1 MGPAG
6 RPTVE
11 FFYCASCPWTWLAL
25 ARLREAVTRTG
36 AAINYRPILA
46 AWIDD
51 GPERLSDRSLTSR
64 NPVVAAYARKDLQDW
79 ARFCG
84 PEIRL
89 PDNWPVTPEWA
100 QRGAV
105 LAIEA
110 GVIRQYAES
119 IFGAHFTEGRNIA
132 DREVVL
138 DVAAACGLSGGT
150 FLARLGADEA
160 GEAVRR
166 HTGELAR
173 RGGFGSPTFFVGE
186 DMYFGHDR
194 MPLIEA
200 ALLRSGERPFI
211 APGEHGR

>member
-1 MGPAG
+1 VGSAG

-36 AAINYRPILA
+36 AAITYRPILA

-64 NPVVAAYARKDLQDW
+64 HPAVAAYARKDLQDW

-89 PDNWPVTPEWA
+89 PQAWPFTPEWA

-119 IFGAHFTEGRNIA
+119 TFHACFTDGRDIA
-132 DREVVL
+132 QRAVVL
-138 DVAAACGLSGGT
+138 DLAAGCGMAGDA
-150 FLARLGADEA
+150 FEARLAAEA
-160 GEAVRR
+160 TGQALRR
-166 HTGELAR
+166 NTDELAR
-173 RGGFGSPTFFVGE
+173 RAGFGSPTFFLGD

-194 MPLIEA
+194 MPLLEA
-200 ALLRSGERPFI
+200 ALMRSGERPFI